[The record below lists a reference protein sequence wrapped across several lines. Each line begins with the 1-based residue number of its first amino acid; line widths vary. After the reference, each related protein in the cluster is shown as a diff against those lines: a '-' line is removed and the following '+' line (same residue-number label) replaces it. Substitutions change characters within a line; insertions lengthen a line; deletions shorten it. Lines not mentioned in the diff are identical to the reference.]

1 MVSHPFE
8 RTTMKQTFGT
18 LGLLGLF
25 LVPIV
30 ALAAQD
36 KTADVERGKAVYT
49 EQKCSLCHAIEGK
62 GNKQNP
68 LDGVGDKVSAADMR
82 KWITSPKEMEAAL
95 ATKPKI
101 SMKAY
106 TNLKPADLDALVAYL
121 QTLKKS

>member
-1 MVSHPFE
+1 
-8 RTTMKQTFGT
+8 MKQTLGT

-25 LVPIV
+25 FVPIAAV
-30 ALAAQD
+30 AAQD
-36 KTADVERGKAVYT
+36 KTADVDRGKAVYT
-49 EQKCSLCHAIEGK
+49 EQKCSLCHSIDGK

-68 LDGVGDKVSAADMR
+68 LDGVGGKLAAADIR

-95 ATKPKI
+95 PTKPKI

-106 TNLKPADLDALVAYL
+106 TSLKPADLDALVAYL